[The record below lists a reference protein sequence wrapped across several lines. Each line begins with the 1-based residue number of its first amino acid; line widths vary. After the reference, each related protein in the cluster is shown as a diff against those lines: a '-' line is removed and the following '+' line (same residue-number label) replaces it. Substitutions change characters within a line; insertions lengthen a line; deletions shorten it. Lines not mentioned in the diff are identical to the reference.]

1 MRNLLFISL
10 FLLVGLVAF
19 SAPKDAHFAWDYPT
33 NELTADL
40 VFKLYSTDDL
50 ALPMSQWPVKVVVPG
65 TNTTATV
72 PMTNGW
78 QFFYVTAS
86 NEWGES
92 VPSNTVTTKVFRVV
106 TNLNVVPK

>member
-1 MRNLLFISL
+1 MRTFFAILFCSFTL
-10 FLLVGLVAF
+10 FA
-19 SAPKDAHFAWDYPT
+19 APKDAHFAWDYPT
-33 NELTADL
+33 NELSADL
-40 VFKLYSTDDL
+40 VFKLYSTDNL
-50 ALPMSQWPVKVVVPG
+50 SLPMSQWALKVTVTG
-65 TNTTATV
+65 TNTMVSV

-92 VPSNTVTTKVFRVV
+92 VPSNTVTTRVFRVV